1 VIGEASRPGRYDVP
15 EIRADLFL
23 SAAQDGAP
31 LESRHPTTRMEGSS
45 STWNPRRIGRLPRL
59 TVGAI
64 PLPGSGVMKK
74 LSLRPLPD
82 RIAISLYDSRGG
94 DKANEGW
101 FFLSPA
107 EWEKFKV
114 NLANSCETIRAVQ
127 SERWHDIDV
136 FSSDDFDATIRD
148 LRSQRYLGGCMM
160 EPL

>member
-1 VIGEASRPGRYDVP
+1 MAR
-15 EIRADLFL
+15 
-23 SAAQDGAP
+23 
-31 LESRHPTTRMEGSS
+31 SS
-45 STWNPRRIGRLPRL
+45 STRDPGRIGPLPRL
-59 TVGAI
+59 AVGTI
-64 PLPGSGVMKK
+64 LLPESGVMKK

-82 RIAISLYDSRGG
+82 RISINLYDNRGG
-94 DKANEGW
+94 NKANEGW

-107 EWEKFKV
+107 EWEKLKV
-114 NLANSCETIRAVQ
+114 NLANSSETMRAVQ